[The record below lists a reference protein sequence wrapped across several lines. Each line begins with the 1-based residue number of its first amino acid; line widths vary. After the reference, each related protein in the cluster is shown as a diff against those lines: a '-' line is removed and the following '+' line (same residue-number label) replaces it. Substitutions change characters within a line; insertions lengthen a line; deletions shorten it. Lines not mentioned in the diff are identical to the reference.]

1 MKLFFKTVFAIIVS
15 GYTLHAQSVYR
26 YSVDLNNVNDDQL
39 TVELIVPKT
48 GDNAEFHFP
57 RIIPG
62 TYNIS
67 DYGKFIS
74 NVKAYD
80 TRGKEIAVKKESD
93 NIWKIS
99 NSAGLHRIVYNVEDI
114 FDTKQKHGIYP
125 MAATNIEDKV
135 NYVLNNPGIFGFL
148 KGMNNLPYEVTV
160 TKPAHLYAST
170 AMTDMDASVTVDVFK
185 TRNVD
190 ELYDAPIMYS
200 IPDTTLIKVGNAD
213 VLISV
218 YSPGKLVKSSE
229 IASWLAD
236 LLDATRHY
244 LGGKLPTDK
253 YAFIYYFTDQAE
265 KNSFPMGLGGALEH
279 QTSSFYY
286 LYDQPAEMMK
296 QMITD
301 ISSHEFFHIITP
313 LTIASKEVK
322 EFNFSEAVL
331 SKHLWLYEGVTE
343 YASHHVQVKYGLN
356 TVREFFDKLSVKIT
370 NSRRDYNDNL
380 PFTELSK
387 HSAGKHKDQ
396 YGNVYEKGALIGA
409 ALDIYLL
416 HLSDGNY
423 GLRNLT
429 YDLGIRYGRDRY
441 FNDDELFDE
450 IGKLTYPEVKDFL
463 VKYVGGP
470 EAIPYE
476 YYFDLAGVKFS
487 PKMERK
493 VVSFGGI
500 ATAVND
506 KGVLYVGDQSS
517 FNEFGK
523 KLGYKIGDEIYAFN
537 GVLVRGDNFR
547 HVIDSLR
554 MVMKEGQKFEVK
566 IGRKNASGIL
576 ESIFLSAPVTLVT
589 ITDIN
594 KLDLVPN
601 PTKKQ
606 EGIRKAW
613 LTTFKPTSITEYKVD
628 PKDVSDEN
636 AIVKALYEVISGEA
650 GPRNWERFHSL
661 FLPDAKMG
669 AMVQPSGGAPV
680 LRTMTPIEYQRSNSP
695 FFMQSGFFEEE
706 LGRNEID
713 YGNIITV
720 QSAYQ
725 FRFAPDGPVQ
735 QRGINFITL
744 VKSSGR
750 WWIQNLVW
758 QSETKDNPIPVHL
771 VK

>member
-1 MKLFFKTVFAIIVS
+1 MKSLFQTVFAVIIS
-15 GYTLHAQSVYR
+15 GFALQAQSVYR
-26 YSVDLNNVNDDQL
+26 YSVDLNNVKDDQL
-39 TVELIVPKT
+39 TVELIAPKV
-48 GDNAEFHFP
+48 GNSAEFHFP

-80 TRGKEIAVKKESD
+80 SKGKEIAVKRESD

-99 NSAGLHRIVYNVEDI
+99 NSTGLYKIVYTIEDI

-125 MAATNIEDKV
+125 MAATNIENDV
-135 NYVLNNPGIFGFL
+135 NYVLNHPGVFGFF
-148 KGMNNLPYEVTV
+148 KGMNNLPYEVTI
-160 TKPAHLYAST
+160 TKPPHLYAST
-170 AMTDMDASVTVDVFK
+170 AMTDVDASATVDVFK
-185 TRNVD
+185 TKNVD

-200 IPDTTLIKVGNAD
+200 VPDTTLIKVGNAD

-218 YSPGKLVKSSE
+218 YSLGKLVKSSD
-229 IASWLAD
+229 IASWLED
-236 LLDATRHY
+236 LLDATRQY

-253 YAFIYYFTDQAE
+253 YAFIYYFTDPAA

-286 LYDQPAEMMK
+286 LYDQPAELMK

-356 TVREFFDKLSVKIT
+356 TVREFLDKLSVKIT
-370 NSRRDYNDNL
+370 NSRRDYNDQL

-387 HSAGKHKDQ
+387 HSAGKHKEQ

-423 GLRNLT
+423 SLRNLT

-450 IGKLTYPEVKDFL
+450 IGKLTYPEIKTFL
-463 VKYVGGP
+463 EKYVGGP
-470 EAIPYE
+470 EPIPYE
-476 YYFDLAGVKFS
+476 YYFDLAGIRFS
-487 PKMERK
+487 PKLERK

-506 KGVLYVGDQSS
+506 KGVLYVGEQSS

-523 KLGYKIGDEIYAFN
+523 KIGYKIGDEIYAFN
-537 GVLVRGDNFR
+537 GAPVRGDNYQ

-554 MVMKEGQKFEVK
+554 SILKEGQKFEVK
-566 IGRKNASGIL
+566 IGRKNSSGAMQSL
-576 ESIFLSAPVTLVT
+576 TLSAPVTLVT
-589 ITDIN
+589 VTDIN
-594 KLDLVPN
+594 NLDVLPN

-606 EGIRKAW
+606 ELVRRAW
-613 LTTFKPTSITEYKVD
+613 LTTSKPVSVTEYNAD
-628 PKDVSDEN
+628 PKDVSEVN

-661 FLPDAKMG
+661 FLPDARMG
-669 AMVQPSGGAPV
+669 AIVQPAGGKPV
-680 LRTMTPIEYQRSNSP
+680 LRTMTPLEYQRSNGP

-706 LGRNEID
+706 LGRNEMD
-713 YGNIITV
+713 YGNIVTV

-725 FRFAPDGPVQ
+725 FRFSVDGPVQ
-735 QRGINFITL
+735 QKGVNFITL
-744 VKSSGR
+744 VKSGGR

-758 QSETKDNPIPVHL
+758 QSETKDNPVPVHL